1 MNYLIAGMIAGAA
14 CIVVAELMWAQFFKK
29 GEQGTMIDAML
40 FMIGFSSVVSVYEIA
55 KTTKS
60 TKSDAIRREAEKIG
74 RKRK

>member
-1 MNYLIAGMIAGAA
+1 MYCCRRVNVG
-14 CIVVAELMWAQFFKK
+14 IVFRK
-29 GEQGTMIDAML
+29 GEQGTMIEAML

-60 TKSDAIRREAEKIG
+60 TKSDAIRREAERIG